1 MSLLWPLNLKQA
13 WDFSGGLVVTN
24 RPANAGDVGSIPGP
38 ETKIPHA
45 LGQLRLCAAATE
57 PVHPRGQAL
66 QQKKPLQWEAC
77 TQQLESSPCSQQ
89 RGKAHVLW
97 QGLRTAINK

>member
-1 MSLLWPLNLKQA
+1 MYW
-13 WDFSGGLVVTN
+13 
-24 RPANAGDVGSIPGP
+24 PANAGDVCSIPGP

-57 PVHPRGQAL
+57 PVHPWVQAL
-66 QQKKPLQWEAC
+66 QQKKPLQWEAR
-77 TQQLESSPCSQQ
+77 TQQGESSPCSQQ
-89 RGKAHVLW
+89 LGKARVLH

>member
-38 ETKIPHA
+38 ETKIPHT

-66 QQKKPLQWEAC
+66 QQKKPLQ
-77 TQQLESSPCSQQ
+77 
-89 RGKAHVLW
+89 
-97 QGLRTAINK
+97 